1 MGSYA
6 VSLYPVL
13 KAIKDMGEIT
23 PTNDKQTKF
32 VEKYLAFGDL
42 ENVPELQ
49 VWVSLDAEELNQKL
63 VGHGFQSRFSPFSS
77 DQFGILSLLEI
88 ALQWLHAGESRVIN
102 AQNNRKYSGVHL
114 DEADTSISVYRS
126 WQHSHDVVSWR
137 TKDDLTMVSVSFAD
151 RPLLGFALFDYVASI
166 MVGRSIIGYSG
177 VIFPCVS
184 LHCTENMQW
193 LVNMQVGYNRVAQAT
208 QENIIKMDEHGMEVK
223 SATEMVMVAMSA
235 VAVPV
240 VPQAYIIDRPFY
252 LWLSRVDCSFPL
264 MVAYIDYNSWIGA
277 DKRDVE

>member
-6 VSLYPVL
+6 ISLYPVL
-13 KAIKDMGEIT
+13 KAVKDMGEIT
-23 PTNDKQTKF
+23 PTNNKQTKF
-32 VEKYLAFGDL
+32 VEKYLAFDDL
-42 ENVPELQ
+42 THIPELQ
-49 VWVSLDAEELNQKL
+49 VWTSSNADELNQRL
-63 VGHGFQSRFSPFSS
+63 TGHGYQSRFLLFE
-77 DQFGILSLLEI
+77 DNQFGILSLLEI

-102 AQNNRKYSGVHL
+102 AQNNRKYSGVYL

-126 WQHSHDVVSWR
+126 WQHSHDVVSWQ

-151 RPLLGFALFDYVASI
+151 RPLLGFVLFDYVASI

-193 LVNMQVGYNRVAQAT
+193 LVNIQVGHNRVAQAT

-235 VAVPV
+235 VALPV
-240 VPQAYIIDRPFY
+240 VPQPYIIDRPFY
-252 LWLSRVDCSFPL
+252 LWLSRSGCSLPL
-264 MVAYIDYNSWIGA
+264 MVAYVGYNSWIE
-277 DKRDVE
+277 KRKNG